1 VLEETFTVRVSPH
14 PIANGIDAG
23 SMPTIGGYVISAA
36 KTTAET
42 PLRSHLD
49 DPILTGWRYG
59 LGKVAVYTADL
70 HSDWSA
76 RVRVW
81 SQFSPLLTQT
91 VRWLARPG
99 NHQSLY
105 PRFQQSGDGMRVVV
119 DAYTAEGDY
128 VTLLDSQASMRT
140 PSGETREIALT
151 ETHPG
156 RYESELPITEKGAH
170 LLIVT
175 ARSRD
180 GAFDRRVLRGFY
192 WSADQ
197 EQRTRGVNRALL
209 SNVVQMTGGTV
220 LQPDADPVS
229 NRPPSYSNVRA
240 WLIAAAFFLFL
251 AEILAPTVSGL
262 LKGISTH
269 RISSTGRQEAA

>member
-1 VLEETFTVRVSPH
+1 
-14 PIANGIDAG
+14 
-23 SMPTIGGYVISAA
+23 
-36 KTTAET
+36 
-42 PLRSHLD
+42 
-49 DPILTGWRYG
+49 
-59 LGKVAVYTADL
+59 
-70 HSDWSA
+70 
-76 RVRVW
+76 
-81 SQFSPLLTQT
+81 
-91 VRWLARPG
+91 
-99 NHQSLY
+99 
-105 PRFQQSGDGMRVVV
+105 MRVVV